1 MRFKQLL
8 ILTLLSISLFAQAQT
23 IDDLSNKFWRLKVA
37 TISGMVYD
45 FSNNISDAPTMQ
57 FSGGNIRGNGGC
69 NAYHT
74 KFTLNNNSIEFGNI
88 LSTRMACANLSLNE
102 AVYFQALSQL
112 HLVEYFP
119 GRNELVFTNQSGD
132 KLTYYSQFS
141 RSENSI
147 SPPPPPSRNYNSNE
161 ENGKSRHSS
170 SKHSR
175 YKHGKK
181 LSKKERLRIQREER
195 EEARKNKKLRGKNG
209 KKLSKKER
217 LKLEK
222 EERLQ
227 VKKDKKK
234 KGKKGKRDSNADEKP
249 SKKSKKAKKGKKET
263 TKASKKVTKD
273 KKGKDKKKK

>member
-1 MRFKQLL
+1 MRIKQLL
-8 ILTLLSISLFAQAQT
+8 ILTLVSISLFAQAQT
-23 IDDLSNKFWRLKVA
+23 IDELSNKFWRLKVA
-37 TISGMVYD
+37 TINGMVYD

-112 HLVEYFP
+112 HLIEYFP
-119 GRNELVFTNQSGD
+119 GRNELIFTNQSGD

-141 RSENSI
+141 RSENSYT
-147 SPPPPPSRNYNSNE
+147 PPPPPSRNYNSDEDN
-161 ENGKSRHSS
+161 SS
-170 SKHSR
+170 SYSRSRHSR

-181 LSKKERLRIQREER
+181 LSRRERLRLLREER
-195 EEARKNKKLRGKNG
+195 EEARKNKKSRSKKG

-217 LKLEK
+217 LKMEK

-227 VKKDKKK
+227 AKKDKKK
-234 KGKKGKRDSNADEKP
+234 KGKKGKRDNSEDEKP
-249 SKKSKKAKKGKKET
+249 TKKSKKDKKSKKESNKDSKKSK
-263 TKASKKVTKD
+263 KD

>member
-1 MRFKQLL
+1 MKLKHLL
-8 ILTLLSISLFAQAQT
+8 LLAIFSIGLKTAHSQT

-37 TISGMVYD
+37 TINGMVYD

-88 LSTRMACANLSLNE
+88 LSTRMACSNLSLNE

-141 RSENSI
+141 RSENSYT
-147 SPPPPPSRNYNSNE
+147 PPPPPSRTYNSE
-161 ENGKSRHSS
+161 EDNSSRYSHTR
-170 SKHSR
+170 HSR

-181 LSKKERLRIQREER
+181 LSRRERLRLQREER
-195 EEARKNKKLRGKNG
+195 EEARRNKKLRGKNG

-227 VKKDKKK
+227 AKKDKK
-234 KGKKGKRDSNADEKP
+234 KGKKGKRDRNEDEKP
-249 SKKSKKAKKGKKET
+249 SKKSKKDRKSKKEAQ
-263 TKASKKVTKD
+263 KDSKKSKKD

>member
-147 SPPPPPSRNYNSNE
+147 SPPPPSRNYNSNE
-161 ENGKSRHSS
+161 DNGSSRYSS
-170 SKHSR
+170 SRHSR

-181 LSKKERLRIQREER
+181 LSRRERLRLQREER
-195 EEARKNKKLRGKNG
+195 EEARRNKKLRGKNG

-227 VKKDKKK
+227 AKKDKKK

-263 TKASKKVTKD
+263 TKDSKKSKKD
-273 KKGKDKKKK
+273 TKGKDKKKK

>member
-1 MRFKQLL
+1 MRIKQLL
-8 ILTLLSISLFAQAQT
+8 ILTLVSISLFAQAQT
-23 IDDLSNKFWRLKVA
+23 IEDLSNKFWRLKVA

-141 RSENSI
+141 RSENSYT
-147 SPPPPPSRNYNSNE
+147 PPPPRNYNSDEDNS
-161 ENGKSRHSS
+161 SRYSHSR
-170 SKHSR
+170 HSR

-181 LSKKERLRIQREER
+181 LSRRERLRLQREER
-195 EEARKNKKLRGKNG
+195 EEARKNKKIRGKNG

-217 LKLEK
+217 LKMEK

-227 VKKDKKK
+227 AKKDKKK
-234 KGKKGKRDSNADEKP
+234 KGKKGKRDNSEDEKP
-249 SKKSKKAKKGKKET
+249 TKKSKKDKKSKKESNKDSKKSK
-263 TKASKKVTKD
+263 KD

>member
-1 MRFKQLL
+1 MRIKQLL
-8 ILTLLSISLFAQAQT
+8 ILTLVSISLFAQAQT
-23 IDDLSNKFWRLKVA
+23 IEDLSNKFWRLKVA

-141 RSENSI
+141 RSENSYT
-147 SPPPPPSRNYNSNE
+147 PPPPRNYNSSEDNS
-161 ENGKSRHSS
+161 SRYSHSR
-170 SKHSR
+170 HSR

-181 LSKKERLRIQREER
+181 LSRRERLRLQREER
-195 EEARKNKKLRGKNG
+195 EEARKNKKSRGKNG

-217 LKLEK
+217 LKMEK

-227 VKKDKKK
+227 AQKDKKK
-234 KGKKGKRDSNADEKP
+234 KGKKGKRNNSEIEKP
-249 SKKSKKAKKGKKET
+249 TKKSKKDKT
-263 TKASKKVTKD
+263 SKKDTGKNSKKTKKD
-273 KKGKDKKKK
+273 TKGKDTKKK

>member
-1 MRFKQLL
+1 MRIKQLL
-8 ILTLLSISLFAQAQT
+8 ILTLVSISLFAQAQT
-23 IDDLSNKFWRLKVA
+23 IEDLSNKFWRLKVA

-112 HLVEYFP
+112 HLIEYFP
-119 GRNELVFTNQSGD
+119 GRNELIFTNQSGD

-141 RSENSI
+141 RSENSYT
-147 SPPPPPSRNYNSNE
+147 PPPPPSRNYNSDEDN
-161 ENGKSRHSS
+161 SS
-170 SKHSR
+170 SYSRSRHSR

-181 LSKKERLRIQREER
+181 LSRRERLRLQREER
-195 EEARKNKKLRGKNG
+195 EEARKNKKSRGKKG

-217 LKLEK
+217 LKMEK

-227 VKKDKKK
+227 AKKDKKK
-234 KGKKGKRDSNADEKP
+234 KGKKGKRDNSEDEKP
-249 SKKSKKAKKGKKET
+249 TKKSKKDKKSKKESNKDSKKSK
-263 TKASKKVTKD
+263 KD

>member
-1 MRFKQLL
+1 MKLKHLL
-8 ILTLLSISLFAQAQT
+8 LLAIFSIGLKTAHSQT

-37 TISGMVYD
+37 TINGMVYD

-88 LSTRMACANLSLNE
+88 LSTRMACSNLSLNE

-141 RSENSI
+141 RSENSYT
-147 SPPPPPSRNYNSNE
+147 PPPPPSRTYNSE
-161 ENGKSRHSS
+161 EDNSSRYSNTR
-170 SKHSR
+170 HSR

-181 LSKKERLRIQREER
+181 LSRRERLRLQREER
-195 EEARKNKKLRGKNG
+195 EEARRNKKLRGKNG

-227 VKKDKKK
+227 AKKDKK
-234 KGKKGKRDSNADEKP
+234 KGKKGKRDRNEDEKP
-249 SKKSKKAKKGKKET
+249 SKKSKKDRKSKKEAQ
-263 TKASKKVTKD
+263 KDSKKSKKD